1 MSQFTT
7 VSYTRLMAPKKDEV
21 EIRPDNVLSL
31 ASALRKVGLQRDK
44 IKEFKIQ
51 VGRSVLELA
60 HKNLLLYYL
69 FRCTEEV
76 LAIF

>member
-31 ASALRKVGLQRDK
+31 TSALRKVGLQRDK
-44 IKEFKIQ
+44 IKSSGYRWVIAFW
-51 VGRSVLELA
+51 
-60 HKNLLLYYL
+60 N
-69 FRCTEEV
+69 
-76 LAIF
+76 

>member
-7 VSYTRLMAPKKDEV
+7 VSYTRLMAPRKDEV

-44 IKEFKIQ
+44 IKSSRYRWVVAFW
-51 VGRSVLELA
+51 
-60 HKNLLLYYL
+60 N
-69 FRCTEEV
+69 
-76 LAIF
+76 